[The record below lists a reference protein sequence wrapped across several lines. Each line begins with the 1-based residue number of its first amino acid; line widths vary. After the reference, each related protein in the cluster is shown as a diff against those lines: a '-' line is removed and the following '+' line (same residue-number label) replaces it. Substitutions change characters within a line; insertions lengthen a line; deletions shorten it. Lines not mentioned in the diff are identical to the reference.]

1 MPTDIALL
9 AFRKAQMETQVSKD
23 AVTIVCLWAV
33 VGLVLSAFMFRFGFA
48 GEIAG
53 ALMIAG

>member
-1 MPTDIALL
+1 
-9 AFRKAQMETQVSKD
+9 METQVSKD

-33 VGLVLSAFMFRFGFA
+33 VGLVLSALMFRFGFA